1 MGFPYYGYGH
11 RFRDFTKALLIMID
25 SSAIT
30 ILKKRE
36 GKKNPVGTSNRVA
49 IQNAIQNTFNKL
61 ETLNIYQSQVTILV

>member
-1 MGFPYYGYGH
+1 
-11 RFRDFTKALLIMID
+11 MID